1 MYIGES
7 SRSLHERSL
16 EHVKDAKS
24 FSKKSHFVKQW
35 MSVHPEH
42 PNPPPFKFKVTQQFK
57 DCMSRQVAEAIRIQH
72 TKDNILNSKCEY
84 LQNCITRLTVNEEV
98 WERKERERR
107 EEETEKEEADNLE
120 RFKREKLSIRQT
132 EEAPRTGQKRKR
144 GVACMEEERPRMV
157 EDEQHER
164 VGEGQQEHEQ
174 HPPKVQ
180 HQEERQEPLLTE
192 DIMHG
197 VSGDSSEPLLE
208 MDRVQVEQ
216 QHHRCVEDDQ
226 DGQDGLHV
234 RAG

>member
-1 MYIGES
+1 M
-7 SRSLHERSL
+7 

-24 FSKKSHFVKQW
+24 FSKKSHIVKHW

-120 RFKREKLSIRQT
+120 RFKRDKLSIRQK
-132 EEAPRTGQKRKR
+132 EEDPRTGQKRKR
-144 GVACMEEERPRMV
+144 GVACLEEEMPRMV
-157 EDEQHER
+157 DADQHER
-164 VGEGQQEHEQ
+164 VGEGQHEHEQ
-174 HPPKVQ
+174 HLPEVQ
-180 HQEERQEPLLTE
+180 HQD
-192 DIMHG
+192 DIITVWRM
-197 VSGDSSEPLLE
+197 VK
-208 MDRVQVEQ
+208 MDRMDCMYVLVVVVKGPGDKININVLWKYVLGMKEA
-216 QHHRCVEDDQ
+216 RY
-226 DGQDGLHV
+226 
-234 RAG
+234 